1 MKIVANSQDLGRA
14 CSVDL
19 YQTYTPDYIEGNEDT
34 SYDMDAV
41 VRGMAEAVAEL
52 LPQYCPAITSVKV
65 LETGSPKYY
74 NYSTDWADYEIE
86 YDEAEVRRWCELR
99 QHAWSEWYQ
108 GWKSNIV
115 YLDEG
120 EEKTYRMDLAR
131 LGCYINRQPDV
142 GELRDRLYETMF
154 EVYAEHIVD

>member
-1 MKIVANSQDLGRA
+1 MKIIANSQDLGRA

-19 YQTYTPDYIEGNEDT
+19 YQTYTPPEDEEDT
-34 SYDMDAV
+34 HYDMNGV

-52 LPQYCPAITSVKV
+52 LPQYCPAITSVEV
-65 LETGSPKYY
+65 VETGSPKYY

-99 QHAWSEWYQ
+99 QHAWSEWYE
-108 GWKSNIV
+108 GWRENIE
-115 YLDEG
+115 YLDAG
-120 EEKTYRMDLAR
+120 EERDHRLELAR

-142 GELRDRLYETMF
+142 GELRDVLFDKAF
-154 EVYAEHIVD
+154 EIYAEHIV